1 MKFTRVQN
9 YWNRQGLIK
18 YSFFVIIGIFIY
30 QAISIHSQ
38 QLGGASL
45 QQKAAIKSE
54 KSLTKKASR
63 GNILDRNGNI
73 LAISLIQQKVNLDPT
88 LVQDEFIPM
97 LSEALQLP
105 VDELEGKIKE
115 KRQASSGR
123 KQLIIKENLALTDPI
138 IVNLRKLKKLKLE
151 VCKSTM
157 ITPSKTLLER
167 AKSLAGIEI
176 DKKDEVEVIRCK
188 SEKISGVALQ
198 SSAFRYYPKAES
210 ISPLLGRINNEN
222 IGAFGIESEFDYLL
236 AGSDGQEKI
245 TANKEGSNIYYQT
258 EIYQELQQGENI
270 QLTIDADVQFHVFNA
285 IKKSAEF
292 HLADSASAIVLS
304 ANGEILALANYPAA
318 DPNDRQSYDPQDYRN
333 RVLADKVEPGSTMK
347 PFTMM
352 LALKQGVITATDDEL
367 IDVSK
372 SIGHIKTNR
381 EVRKYGDAITVKK
394 ILEKSHNLGTVN
406 VMERLEAKDVYN
418 TWRLLGFGEYQG
430 LMPSIENPGVLRHH
444 STWGV
449 ADKRTIAYGHGPMNT
464 NLAQLARAYLVFANE
479 GSVPNLKLIMD
490 NEVAEEST
498 QVFSAEI
505 TNIIKEILDSVA
517 SNDGSGYRASI
528 NGYEIGGKT
537 GTAEMVVAGK
547 YNKDG
552 AKRTYF
558 VGFSPVENPKYIMA
572 VRLDYPKQCFV
583 SWDPNLRNRCEGS
596 NSAAMAFKDAM
607 EKILNADTNIQPTA
621 DHQDLL

>member
-505 TNIIKEILDSVA
+505 TNRIKEILDSVA